1 MWRMS
6 IQDTYVVD
14 VIGIDAPNGIT
25 CLGISDHLEWDQEE
39 QVHLELLQSKINTYL
54 VYLESGQ
61 VYENNPN
68 TRDCK
73 FVIEIYSKY
82 DLSPRVLDFFK
93 EARAIVRG
101 AGFELTYKVPASG
114 DTSQAHDT
122 H

>member
-1 MWRMS
+1 MS
-6 IQDTYVVD
+6 ILDTNVVD
-14 VIGIDAPNGIT
+14 VIGIDAPNGIAR
-25 CLGISDHLEWDQEE
+25 LGISDHLEWDQAE
-39 QVHLELLQSKINTYL
+39 QDHLVLLQNKINTYL

-73 FVIEIYSKY
+73 FVIEIVSKY
-82 DLSPRVLDFFK
+82 DLSPQALEFFK

-101 AGFELTYKVPASG
+101 AGFELAYKVPPSG
-114 DTSQAHDT
+114 ESSQAHDA

>member
-1 MWRMS
+1 MS
-6 IQDTYVVD
+6 ILDTNVVD
-14 VIGIDAPNGIT
+14 VIGIDAPNGIAR
-25 CLGISDHLEWDQEE
+25 LGISDHLEWDQAERD
-39 QVHLELLQSKINTYL
+39 HLVLLQEKINTYL

-73 FVIEIYSKY
+73 FVIEIVSKY
-82 DLSPRVLDFFK
+82 DLSPRALEFFK

-101 AGFELTYKVPASG
+101 AGFDLSYSVPESG
-114 DTSQAHDT
+114 NSPPTHDC